1 MKGFH
6 ISIQVASRMAKR
18 MSKGN
23 RKHVLPLLGS
33 CHGSRPCVKCEVC
46 VFLCKILPTA
56 VRNIVPVCK
65 PRRLCVTNLFSLM
78 DFDI

>member
-6 ISIQVASRMAKR
+6 ISIEAASRITKG

-23 RKHVLPLLGS
+23 RKHLLHLLGS
-33 CHGSRPCVKCEVC
+33 CHGFRPWVKCEVC
-46 VFLCKILPTA
+46 VFLCKILPTI
-56 VRNIVPVCK
+56 VRNVVHVCK
-65 PRRLCVTNLFSLM
+65 PRHVCVTNLLFSL